1 MKAPKE
7 QTKKGLDAGIYHAV
21 CYSVIDAGTAEN
33 KFDGKKKR
41 SLILGWQLLDQFY
54 PDGNNLKLHKTVTF
68 SMNERATLRKYIAS
82 WFSGEQGD
90 IEDFDFSKL
99 LNKGCSLIL
108 APNSVGNVT
117 VENVMPYNT
126 EGIELDYVEL
136 FDLSTFKGGELPIAL
151 DDWKKE
157 TIKSSDEYQR
167 IKSGGTVKA
176 VQEAFGAKVTNID
189 EAETEVPF

>member
-1 MKAPKE
+1 
-7 QTKKGLDAGIYHAV
+7 
-21 CYSVIDAGTAEN
+21 
-33 KFDGKKKR
+33 
-41 SLILGWQLLDQFY
+41 
-54 PDGNNLKLHKTVTF
+54 
-68 SMNERATLRKYIAS
+68 
-82 WFSGEQGD
+82 
-90 IEDFDFSKL
+90 
-99 LNKGCSLIL
+99 
-108 APNSVGNVT
+108 
-117 VENVMPYNT
+117 MPYNT

>member
-1 MKAPKE
+1 M
-7 QTKKGLDAGIYHAV
+7 
-21 CYSVIDAGTAEN
+21 IDAGTAEN

-82 WFSGEQGD
+82 WYSGEQVD